1 MCVCARV
8 CACQCMENYFITSEV
23 AFVNLYKAWLWL
35 GHTIVVICYQ
45 ASPDIGCGLEMKEVQ
60 VLARHFQ

>member
-1 MCVCARV
+1 
-8 CACQCMENYFITSEV
+8 MELYFIQSEV

-45 ASPDIGCGLEMKEVQ
+45 ASPDTGCGLEMKEVQ